1 MEFLL
6 CNEYACLLFEKGDN
20 FCDILF
26 AFLHTKSQNAMFP
39 KWKGLLPSG
48 FAPTGSKFFPYRV
61 GIDLVRK
68 AWHQLIW

>member
-26 AFLHTKSQNAMFP
+26 AFLHTKIMIKSSAITNQLSIKMA
-39 KWKGLLPSG
+39 GLI
-48 FAPTGSKFFPYRV
+48 
-61 GIDLVRK
+61 IDYLSSSD
-68 AWHQLIW
+68 